1 MRRVAGAGLLLVVG
15 CNQIFG
21 LTPARTWD
29 AGPDAPPEIPHVE
42 LTWQLATVKPDGT
55 PEAPLYPLFA
65 PGDAPQIR
73 LAPRGDSLAPAEYL
87 SSAGQEGW
95 IVIPSSYLGGP
106 WRLEYTL
113 PGGVPHEVQW
123 APDGK
128 IFRLAVPMVGRL
140 ARDPVPAG
148 SGYTITPSDYSGTYV
163 NPRVFTTGL
172 WTDGQVTALFRGP
185 TGSTIDYDFANARS
199 LSGDKGRPDPLQG
212 DRAMVVDFA
221 TFTDVM
227 TGARCQ
233 VASGSASF
241 DDDKAALAAGMYTL
255 QTPTWDTGTSPV
267 NAPAVD
273 MAFVNRLTA
282 DPLHGTVDPS
292 SLLLY
297 GAAASTQ
304 LPGLTGAPSPGAGI
318 LLPVPVMQILL
329 RCPSTTSS
337 LPPTAIPATLD
348 AFPRVLHVQLVAT
361 RQVLGATLHAGLETV
376 IASDAG
382 GFTISF
388 PAPMATKMA
397 LTTPQRGTLD
407 LAGPSDQL
415 AAGSPTGDFTL
426 DFTPETGAGLRAD
439 YHDVVLH
446 RIANSTL
453 TPVRIFTVTGPSV
466 QIDGALLVPGDYVFE
481 IRTYKGHMRAR
492 NGDLVSV
499 DYPYGAAIIFTRTFT
514 IP

>member
-1 MRRVAGAGLLLVVG
+1 MRRVAGVGLLLLVG

-21 LTPARTWD
+21 LTQARTWD
-29 AGPDAPPEIPHVE
+29 AAPDAPPEIPHVE
-42 LTWQLATVKPDGT
+42 LTWQLATVMASGA
-55 PEAPLYPLFA
+55 PEAPQYPPFA
-65 PGDAPQIR
+65 PGVAPQVR

-87 SSAGQEGW
+87 SSAGMEGW

-106 WRLEYTL
+106 WRLEYTF

-128 IFRLAVPMVGRL
+128 LLRLTVPMVGRL

-148 SGYTITPSDYSGTYV
+148 SGYTITPSDYSGSYV

-172 WTDGQVTALFRGP
+172 WTDGQVTAPFGGP
-185 TGSTIDYDFANARS
+185 TASTIDYDFANARS
-199 LSGDKGRPDPLQG
+199 LSGDKGRPDPKQG
-212 DRAMVVDFA
+212 DQAMVVDFA
-221 TFTDVM
+221 TFTDVT
-227 TGARCQ
+227 TGAKCQ

-241 DDDKAALAAGMYTL
+241 DAALAAGMHTL
-255 QTPTWDTGTSPV
+255 RSAPWDTGTSPV

-297 GAAASTQ
+297 GAAASTRH
-304 LPGLTGAPSPGAGI
+304 PGLTGAPSPGAGI

-329 RCPSTTSS
+329 RCPATTSS
-337 LPPTAIPATLD
+337 LPPTAIPAALD
-348 AFPRVLHVQLVAT
+348 AFPRVLHVQLIAT

-382 GFTISF
+382 GFQISF

-415 AAGSPTGDFTL
+415 AAGSPTGTFTL
-426 DFTPETGAGLRAD
+426 DFTPEAGADLRAD

-466 QIDGALLVPGDYVFE
+466 RIDGALLVPGDYVFE
-481 IRTYKGHMRAR
+481 IRTYKGHPMASQ
-492 NGDLVSV
+492 GDFASV
-499 DYPYGAAIIFTRTFT
+499 EYPYGAAIIFTRTFT